1 MRALMQFVLQI
12 KYPFLKYVIGSL
24 QYTFLQKHKH
34 KEPSVKEIAMFSL
47 YVNFGSTCEQSD
59 RCWMNLVPE
68 HLNLRRNDLHLFN
81 I

>member
-1 MRALMQFVLQI
+1 MQFVLQI

-59 RCWMNLVPE
+59 RC
-68 HLNLRRNDLHLFN
+68 
-81 I
+81 